1 MRGQM
6 DNGSTLRMQIE
17 LEIECKRKE
26 LNKAAEKDLGSWECF
41 QLSLEVDRLLEI
53 YLDLLAGE
61 KK

>member
-1 MRGQM
+1 
-6 DNGSTLRMQIE
+6 MQIE